1 MGKFFYQTEQVRAW
15 KENVLRV
22 MTNYYLTLYNG
33 IMNNKATN
41 ELANEVIPIIASLSE
56 NIFVHTSVPYLN
68 GLSEFN
74 EANLENISKSVA
86 K

>member
-1 MGKFFYQTEQVRAW
+1 
-15 KENVLRV
+15 
-22 MTNYYLTLYNG
+22 
-33 IMNNKATN
+33 MNNKATN